1 MNKRRIKLLLLLICG
16 FILIGCNG
24 KKNQYRKIVESWI
37 GKEIV
42 FPVLKAKHEGRDTI
56 CNELWNAKYKIL
68 HYVDTIGCTKCK
80 LRLFD
85 WRNYLK
91 QLENDSSDVTCI
103 FVLGIPDFK
112 DFEQLQKENLFKWPV
127 FYDPE
132 MKLNELNQFPN
143 ESMLQTFLLN
153 ENNQVVAIGDPIK
166 NSAVKKI
173 YQDIINTPSK

>member
-1 MNKRRIKLLLLLICG
+1 MLRLLMLSFIICVGLL
-16 FILIGCNG
+16 GCTS
-24 KKNQYRKIVESWI
+24 KKQEYRKVVESWI

-42 FPVLKAKHEGRDTI
+42 FPALKAKYEGRDTI

-91 QLENDSSDVTCI
+91 QLENDSSDVACI
-103 FVLGIPDFK
+103 FVLGVSDFK
-112 DFEQLQKENLFKWPV
+112 DFEQLQKENLFRWPV

-132 MKLNELNQFPN
+132 MELNELNRFPAD
-143 ESMLQTFLLN
+143 SMLQTFLLN
-153 ENNQVVAIGDPIK
+153 ENNQVVAIGDPVR
-166 NSAVKKI
+166 NSAIKKI
-173 YQDIINTPSK
+173 YQEIINTP